1 MYNGYNLKLQNYSK
15 ITGIMK
21 SLSTFDIQMFINIYK
36 QLKNKNTENLL

>member
-1 MYNGYNLKLQNYSK
+1 MFKPYMLKLKMYNGYNLKLQNYSK

-36 QLKNKNTENLL
+36 